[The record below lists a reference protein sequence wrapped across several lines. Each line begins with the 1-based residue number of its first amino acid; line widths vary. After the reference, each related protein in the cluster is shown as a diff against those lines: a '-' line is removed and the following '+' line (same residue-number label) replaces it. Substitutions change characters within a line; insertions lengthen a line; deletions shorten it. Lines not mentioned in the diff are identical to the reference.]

1 MPFLQNYD
9 FCLADSEILLI
20 FATKSINICPRMKYS
35 VIFRSLLTIVL
46 LGFMP
51 QTRAEEKK
59 IVVLSDVHVMAKSLE
74 GTEFWN
80 TTVEHTRKIAECSQ
94 PIFDQLMD
102 TLKQQKPDLVLITG
116 DLTEGGQQKSHEYVK
131 DKLDE
136 LRAAG
141 LKIFVIP
148 GNHDLTGS
156 VDFGEFYKDFGYS
169 DATAQEGLSYV
180 AEPFAGLT
188 LLGINTGTDGKLSEE
203 TLNFAVTQA
212 KAATEKGNQIICM
225 MHHALMPHIS
235 YANVLEPSSNVVD
248 WENVREQLACA
259 GVRVV
264 LSGHFHVSDIAMDLT
279 NDLSRSI
286 YDISTGS
293 TVSYPS
299 DYRIL
304 TYSDNPA
311 ELKVETRRI
320 MQLEGKDDFP
330 SWSRKELKS
339 RLARLVMNKLQLD
352 KDKNPTIYQLATEV
366 LDTLTGVFAVHAE
379 GNEVMTQE
387 RQDMVDQFKSLASLV
402 QTLME
407 GAYGADSVKQAGV
420 DLPSF
425 VDDMLTSILTDKS
438 PYGYKDRENITNDRT
453 LVIELGKPSSSEPS
467 AIRPSELAKSK
478 ERAER
483 WFDMLGRALNK
494 EGRKGLF
501 INENGEKIVQ

>member
-1 MPFLQNYD
+1 M
-9 FCLADSEILLI
+9 
-20 FATKSINICPRMKYS
+20 
-35 VIFRSLLTIVL
+35 LLT
-46 LGFMP
+46 
-51 QTRAEEKK
+51 
-59 IVVLSDVHVMAKSLE
+59 
-74 GTEFWN
+74 
-80 TTVEHTRKIAECSQ
+80 
-94 PIFDQLMD
+94 
-102 TLKQQKPDLVLITG
+102 TG
-116 DLTEGGQQKSHEYVK
+116 DLTEGGQLKSHEYVK

-169 DATAQEGLSYV
+169 EATAQEGLSYV

-188 LLGINTGTDGKLSEE
+188 LIGINSGTDGKLSEE

-225 MHHALMPHIS
+225 MHHALIPHIS
-235 YANVLEPSSNVVD
+235 YANVLEPSSNVAD

-259 GVRVV
+259 GIRVV

-286 YDISTGS
+286 FNISTGS

-299 DYRIL
+299 DYRVL
-304 TYSDNPA
+304 TYQDNPA
-311 ELKVETRRI
+311 ELKVKTRRI
-320 MQLEGKDDFP
+320 MQLEGKNDFP
-330 SWSRKELKS
+330 AWSRKELKD
-339 RLARLVMNKLQLD
+339 RLVRLILNKIQLD
-352 KDKNPTIYQLATEV
+352 KEQNPTLHQLASEV
-366 LDTLTGVFAVHAE
+366 LDTLAGVFAIHAE

-387 RQDMVDQFKSLASLV
+387 RQNMVNQFKSIASLV
-402 QTLME
+402 QSLME

-420 DLPSF
+420 DLPGF
-425 VDDMLTSILTDKS
+425 ADDMMTSILTDKS

-453 LVIELGKPSSSEPS
+453 LTIELGKPSSSEPS
-467 AIRPSELAKSK
+467 AIRPSEVAKSR
-478 ERAER
+478 ERTER

-494 EGRKGLF
+494 EGRKGIF
-501 INENGEKIVQ
+501 INENGEKIIQ

>member
-1 MPFLQNYD
+1 MLK
-9 FCLADSEILLI
+9 
-20 FATKSINICPRMKYS
+20 FATMMKYR
-35 VIFRSLLTIVL
+35 VFFRSLLTIVL
-46 LGFMP
+46 LGFMA

-80 TTVEHTRKIAECSQ
+80 TTVQNSRKIAECSQ
-94 PIFDQLMD
+94 PIFDQLVE

-116 DLTEGGQQKSHEYVK
+116 DLTEGGQLKSHEYVK

-141 LKIFVIP
+141 IKIFVIP

-156 VDFGEFYKDFGYS
+156 VDFGEFYKNFGYS

-180 AEPFAGLT
+180 AEPFPGLT
-188 LLGINTGTDGKLSEE
+188 LIGINSGTEGKLSEE
-203 TLNFAVTQA
+203 TLNFAVNQA
-212 KAATEKGNQIICM
+212 KAATGKGNQIICM

-235 YANVLEPSSNVVD
+235 YANVLESSSNVAD

-259 GVRVV
+259 GIRVV
-264 LSGHFHVSDIAMDLT
+264 LTGHFHVSDIAMDLT

-299 DYRIL
+299 DYRVL

-339 RLARLVMNKLQLD
+339 RLVRLVMNKLQLNKEND
-352 KDKNPTIYQLATEV
+352 SSVYQLVTEV
-366 LDTLTGVFAVHAE
+366 LDSLAGVFAIHAE

-387 RQDMVDQFKSLASLV
+387 RQDMVDQLKSLASLV
-402 QTLME
+402 QSLMV
-407 GAYGADSVKQAGV
+407 GAYGADSVKQAGI
-420 DLPSF
+420 DLPGF
-425 VDDMLTSILTDKS
+425 ADDMMTSILTDKS

-453 LVIELGKPSSSEPS
+453 LVIKLGTPSGSEPS
-467 AIRPSELAKSK
+467 AVRSSTVTRSREQ
-478 ERAER
+478 AER

-494 EGRKGLF
+494 EGRKGIF
-501 INENGEKIVQ
+501 INENGEKIIR

>member
-1 MPFLQNYD
+1 ML
-9 FCLADSEILLI
+9 
-20 FATKSINICPRMKYS
+20 
-35 VIFRSLLTIVL
+35 
-46 LGFMP
+46 
-51 QTRAEEKK
+51 
-59 IVVLSDVHVMAKSLE
+59 
-74 GTEFWN
+74 
-80 TTVEHTRKIAECSQ
+80 
-94 PIFDQLMD
+94 
-102 TLKQQKPDLVLITG
+102 LITG
-116 DLTEGGQQKSHEYVK
+116 DLTEGGQLKSHEYVK

-169 DATAQEGLSYV
+169 EATAQEGLSYV

-188 LLGINTGTDGKLSEE
+188 LIGINSGTDGKLSEE

-225 MHHALMPHIS
+225 MHHALIPHIS
-235 YANVLEPSSNVVD
+235 YANVLEPSSNVAD

-259 GVRVV
+259 GIRVV

-286 YDISTGS
+286 FNISTGS

-299 DYRIL
+299 DYRVL
-304 TYSDNPA
+304 TYQDNPA
-311 ELKVETRRI
+311 ELKVKTRRI
-320 MQLEGKDDFP
+320 MQLEGKNDFP
-330 SWSRKELKS
+330 AWSRKELKD
-339 RLARLVMNKLQLD
+339 RLVRLILNKIQLD
-352 KDKNPTIYQLATEV
+352 KEQNPTLHQLASEV
-366 LDTLTGVFAVHAE
+366 LDTLAGVFAIHAE

-387 RQDMVDQFKSLASLV
+387 RQNMVNQFKSIASLV
-402 QTLME
+402 QSLME

-420 DLPSF
+420 DLPGF
-425 VDDMLTSILTDKS
+425 ADDMMTSILTDKS

-453 LVIELGKPSSSEPS
+453 LTIELGKPSSSEPS
-467 AIRPSELAKSK
+467 AIRPSEVAKSR
-478 ERAER
+478 ERTER

-494 EGRKGLF
+494 EGRKGIF
-501 INENGEKIVQ
+501 INENGEKIIQ

>member
-1 MPFLQNYD
+1 MLNYLQN
-9 FCLADSEILLI
+9 SHKILT
-20 FATKSINICPRMKYS
+20 FATMMKYS
-35 VIFRSLLTIVL
+35 VFFRSLLTVVL
-46 LGFMP
+46 LGFMD
-51 QTRAEEKK
+51 QIRAEEKK

-80 TTVEHTRKIAECSQ
+80 TTVNNTRKIAECSQ
-94 PIFDQLMD
+94 PLFDQLVD

-116 DLTEGGQQKSHEYVK
+116 DLTEGGQLASHEYVK
-131 DKLDE
+131 EKLNE

-148 GNHDLTGS
+148 GNHDLTGT

-188 LLGINTGTDGKLSEE
+188 LLGINSGTDGKLSEE

-212 KAATEKGNQIICM
+212 RAATEKGNHTICM
-225 MHHALMPHIS
+225 MHHALLPHICH
-235 YANVLEPSSNVVD
+235 ANVLVPSSNVAD

-259 GVRVV
+259 GIRVV

-279 NDLSRSI
+279 NDLSRTI

-293 TVSYPS
+293 IVSYPS
-299 DYRIL
+299 DYRVL

-311 ELKVETRRI
+311 ELKVETKRI
-320 MQLEGKDDFP
+320 MQMEGKDDFP
-330 SWSRKELKS
+330 SWSRKELKD
-339 RLARLVMNKLQLD
+339 RLVRLVMNKIQLD
-352 KDKNPTIYQLATEV
+352 KDNNSSVYQLATEV
-366 LDTLTGVFAVHAE
+366 LDSLSGVFAIHAE

-387 RQDMVDQFKSLASLV
+387 RQDLVDQLRRMALFV
-402 QTLME
+402 QGLME
-407 GAYGADSVKQAGV
+407 AAYGADSVKQAGI
-420 DLPSF
+420 DLPSLAN
-425 VDDMLTSILTDKS
+425 DMMTSILTDKS

-453 LVIELGKPSSSEPS
+453 LVIELGVPSGSEPTTV
-467 AIRPSELAKSK
+467 RPSTLTKSR
-478 ERAER
+478 ERAEK

-494 EGRKGLF
+494 EGRKGIF
-501 INENGEKIVQ
+501 INENGEKIIQ

>member
-1 MPFLQNYD
+1 MLK
-9 FCLADSEILLI
+9 
-20 FATKSINICPRMKYS
+20 FATMMKYR
-35 VIFRSLLTIVL
+35 VFFRSLLTIVL
-46 LGFMP
+46 LGFMA

-80 TTVEHTRKIAECSQ
+80 TTVQHTRKIAECSQ
-94 PIFDQLMD
+94 PIFDQLVE

-116 DLTEGGQQKSHEYVK
+116 DLTEGGQLKSHEYVK

-141 LKIFVIP
+141 IKIFVIP

-156 VDFGEFYKDFGYS
+156 VDFGEFYKNFGYS

-180 AEPFAGLT
+180 AEPFQGLT
-188 LLGINTGTDGKLSEE
+188 LIGINSGTEGKLSEE
-203 TLNFAVTQA
+203 TLNFAVNQA
-212 KAATEKGNQIICM
+212 KAATGKGNQIICM

-235 YANVLEPSSNVVD
+235 YANVLESSSNVAD

-259 GVRVV
+259 GIRVV
-264 LSGHFHVSDIAMDLT
+264 LTGHFHVSDIAMDLT

-299 DYRIL
+299 DYRVL

-339 RLARLVMNKLQLD
+339 RLVRLVMNKLQLNKEND
-352 KDKNPTIYQLATEV
+352 SSVYQLVTEV
-366 LDTLTGVFAVHAE
+366 LDSLAGVFAIHAE

-387 RQDMVDQFKSLASLV
+387 RQDRVDQLKSLASLV
-402 QTLME
+402 QSLMV
-407 GAYGADSVKQAGV
+407 GAYGADSVKQAGI
-420 DLPSF
+420 DLPGF
-425 VDDMLTSILTDKS
+425 ADDMMTSILTDKS

-453 LVIELGKPSSSEPS
+453 LVIQLGTPSSSEPT
-467 AIRPSELAKSK
+467 AVRPAARTRSGEQT
-478 ERAER
+478 ER

-494 EGRKGLF
+494 KGRKGIF

>member
-1 MPFLQNYD
+1 MLK
-9 FCLADSEILLI
+9 
-20 FATKSINICPRMKYS
+20 FATMMKYS
-35 VIFRSLLTIVL
+35 VFFRSLLTIVL
-46 LGFMP
+46 LGFMT

-80 TTVEHTRKIAECSQ
+80 TTVQNSRKIAECSQ
-94 PIFDQLMD
+94 PIFDQLVE

-116 DLTEGGQQKSHEYVK
+116 DLTEGGQLKSHEYVK

-148 GNHDLTGS
+148 GNHDLTGT

-169 DATAQEGLSYV
+169 EATAQEGLSYV
-180 AEPFAGLT
+180 AEPFPGLT
-188 LLGINTGTDGKLSEE
+188 LLGINSGTDGKLSEE
-203 TLNFAVTQA
+203 TLNFAITQA
-212 KAATEKGNQIICM
+212 RSATEKGNQIICM
-225 MHHALMPHIS
+225 MHHALLPHIS
-235 YANVLEPSSNVVD
+235 YANVLISSSNVAD

-259 GVRVV
+259 GIRVV

-279 NDLSRSI
+279 NDLNRSI

-299 DYRIL
+299 DYRVL

-320 MQLEGKDDFP
+320 MQMEGIDDFP
-330 SWSRKELKS
+330 SWSRKELKG
-339 RLARLVMNKLQLD
+339 RLVRLVMNKLQLD
-352 KDKNPTIYQLATEV
+352 KENNPSVHQLVTEV
-366 LDTLTGVFAVHAE
+366 LDTLAGVFAVHAE
-379 GNEVMTQE
+379 GNEVMTPE
-387 RQDMVDQFKSLASLV
+387 RQDMVDQLKSMATLV
-402 QTLME
+402 QNLME
-407 GAYGADSVKQAGV
+407 AAYGSDSVKQAGI
-420 DLPSF
+420 DLPGF
-425 VDDMLTSILTDKS
+425 ADDMMTSILTDKS

-453 LVIELGKPSSSEPS
+453 LVIKLGTPSGSEPS
-467 AIRPSELAKSK
+467 AV
-478 ERAER
+478 RASTVTRSREQVER

-494 EGRKGLF
+494 EGRKGIF

>member
-1 MPFLQNYD
+1 
-9 FCLADSEILLI
+9 
-20 FATKSINICPRMKYS
+20 MKYS
-35 VIFRSLLTIVL
+35 VFFRSLLTIVL
-46 LGFMP
+46 LGFMA

-80 TTVEHTRKIAECSQ
+80 TTVQHTRKIAECSQ
-94 PIFDQLMD
+94 PIFDQLVE

-116 DLTEGGQQKSHEYVK
+116 DLTEGGQLKSHEYVK

-136 LRAAG
+136 LRTAG

-156 VDFGEFYKDFGYS
+156 VDFGDFYKDFGYS
-169 DATAQEGLSYV
+169 EATAQEGLSYV
-180 AEPFAGLT
+180 AEPFPGLT
-188 LLGINTGTDGKLSEE
+188 LLGINSGTEGKLSEE

-212 KAATEKGNQIICM
+212 KAATGKGNQIICM
-225 MHHALMPHIS
+225 MHHALVPHIS
-235 YANVLEPSSNVVD
+235 YANVLESSSNVAD

-264 LSGHFHVSDIAMDLT
+264 LTGHFHVSDIAMDLT

-299 DYRIL
+299 DYRVL
-304 TYSDNPA
+304 TYSDKSDKPA

-339 RLARLVMNKLQLD
+339 RLVRLVMNKIQLNKEND
-352 KDKNPTIYQLATEV
+352 SSVYQLVTEV
-366 LDTLTGVFAVHAE
+366 LDSLAGVFAIHAE

-387 RQDMVDQFKSLASLV
+387 RQEMVDQLKSMATVV
-402 QTLME
+402 QNLME
-407 GAYGADSVKQAGV
+407 AAYGSDSVRQAGV
-420 DLPSF
+420 DLPGF
-425 VDDMLTSILTDKS
+425 ADDMMTSILTDKS

-453 LVIELGKPSSSEPS
+453 LVIQLGTPSSSEPS
-467 AIRPSELAKSK
+467 AVSPSALTRSREQT
-478 ERAER
+478 ER
-483 WFDMLGRALNK
+483 WFDMLGRAINK
-494 EGRKGLF
+494 KGRKGIF

>member
-1 MPFLQNYD
+1 MK
-9 FCLADSEILLI
+9 
-20 FATKSINICPRMKYS
+20 KSGIIK
-35 VIFRSLLTIVL
+35 SLLTVVL
-46 LGFMP
+46 LGFMA

-59 IVVLSDVHVMAKSLE
+59 IVVLSDIHVMAKSLE
-74 GTEFWN
+74 GSEFWN
-80 TTVEHTRKIAECSQ
+80 STVANTRKIAECSQ
-94 PIFDQLMD
+94 PIFDQLVN

-116 DLTEGGQQKSHEYVK
+116 DLTEGGQLASHEYVK
-131 DKLDE
+131 DKLNE

-148 GNHDLTGS
+148 GNHDLTGT

-169 DATAQEGLSYV
+169 EATAREELSYV
-180 AEPFAGLT
+180 AEPFPGLT
-188 LLGINTGTDGKLSEE
+188 LLGINSGKDGILSEE

-212 KAATEKGNQIICM
+212 RAATEKGNQIICM
-225 MHHALMPHIS
+225 MHHALLPHIS
-235 YANVLEPSSNVVD
+235 YANVLIPSSNVAD

-259 GVRVV
+259 GIRVV

-299 DYRIL
+299 DYRVL
-304 TYSDNPA
+304 TYTDNPA

-330 SWSRKELKS
+330 SWSRKELKD
-339 RLARLVMNKLQLD
+339 RLVRLVMNKLQVD
-352 KDKNPTIYQLATEV
+352 KEENPSVHQLATEV
-366 LDTLTGVFAVHAE
+366 LDSLAGVFAVHAE

-387 RQDMVDQFKSLASLV
+387 RQDMVGQLKSLASLV
-402 QTLME
+402 QSLME

-453 LVIELGKPSSSEPS
+453 LVIELGVPSGSEPS
-467 AIRPSELAKSK
+467 AVRPSPLTKSR

-494 EGRKGLF
+494 EGRKGIF
-501 INENGEKIVQ
+501 INENGEKTVQ

>member
-1 MPFLQNYD
+1 
-9 FCLADSEILLI
+9 
-20 FATKSINICPRMKYS
+20 MKYS
-35 VIFRSLLTIVL
+35 VFFRSLLTIVL
-46 LGFMP
+46 LGFMA

-80 TTVEHTRKIAECSQ
+80 TTVQHTRKIAECSQ
-94 PIFDQLMD
+94 PIFDQLVE

-116 DLTEGGQQKSHEYVK
+116 DLTEGGQLKSHEYVK

-136 LRAAG
+136 LRTAG

-156 VDFGEFYKDFGYS
+156 VDFGDFYKDFGYS
-169 DATAQEGLSYV
+169 EATAQEGLSYV
-180 AEPFAGLT
+180 AEPFPGLT
-188 LLGINTGTDGKLSEE
+188 LLGINSGTEGKLSEE

-212 KAATEKGNQIICM
+212 KAATGKGNQIICM
-225 MHHALMPHIS
+225 MHHALVPHIS
-235 YANVLEPSSNVVD
+235 YANVLESSSNVAD

-264 LSGHFHVSDIAMDLT
+264 LTGHFHVSDIAMDLT

-299 DYRIL
+299 DYRVL
-304 TYSDNPA
+304 TYSDKSDKPA

-339 RLARLVMNKLQLD
+339 RLVRLVMNKLQLD
-352 KDKNPTIYQLATEV
+352 KENDSSIYQLATEV
-366 LDTLTGVFAVHAE
+366 LDSLAGVFAIHAE

-387 RQDMVDQFKSLASLV
+387 RQEMVDQLKSMATVV
-402 QTLME
+402 QNLME
-407 GAYGADSVKQAGV
+407 AAYGSDSVRQAGV
-420 DLPSF
+420 DLPGF
-425 VDDMLTSILTDKS
+425 ADDMMTSILTDKS

-453 LVIELGKPSSSEPS
+453 LVIQLGTPSSSEPS
-467 AIRPSELAKSK
+467 AVSPSALTRSREQT
-478 ERAER
+478 ER
-483 WFDMLGRALNK
+483 WFDMLGRAINK
-494 EGRKGLF
+494 KGRKGII

>member
-1 MPFLQNYD
+1 
-9 FCLADSEILLI
+9 
-20 FATKSINICPRMKYS
+20 MKYS
-35 VIFRSLLTIVL
+35 VFFRSLLTIVL
-46 LGFMP
+46 LGFMA

-80 TTVEHTRKIAECSQ
+80 TTVQHTRKIAECSQ
-94 PIFDQLMD
+94 PIFDQLVE

-116 DLTEGGQQKSHEYVK
+116 DLTEGGQLKSHEYVK

-136 LRAAG
+136 LRTAG

-156 VDFGEFYKDFGYS
+156 VDFGDFYKDFGYS
-169 DATAQEGLSYV
+169 EATAQEGLSYV
-180 AEPFAGLT
+180 AEPFPGLT
-188 LLGINTGTDGKLSEE
+188 LLGINSGTEGKLSEE

-212 KAATEKGNQIICM
+212 KAATGKGNQIICM
-225 MHHALMPHIS
+225 MHHALVPHIS
-235 YANVLEPSSNVVD
+235 YANVLESSSNVAD

-264 LSGHFHVSDIAMDLT
+264 LTGHFHVSDIAMDLT

-299 DYRIL
+299 DYRVL
-304 TYSDNPA
+304 TYSDKSDKPA

-339 RLARLVMNKLQLD
+339 RLVRLVMNKLQLD
-352 KDKNPTIYQLATEV
+352 KENDSSIYQLATEV
-366 LDTLTGVFAVHAE
+366 LDSLAGVFAIHAE

-387 RQDMVDQFKSLASLV
+387 RQEMVDQLKSMATVV
-402 QTLME
+402 QNLME
-407 GAYGADSVKQAGV
+407 AAYGSDSVRQAGV
-420 DLPSF
+420 DLPGF
-425 VDDMLTSILTDKS
+425 ADDMMTSILTDKS

-453 LVIELGKPSSSEPS
+453 LVIQLGTPSSSEPS
-467 AIRPSELAKSK
+467 AVSPSALTRSREQT
-478 ERAER
+478 ER
-483 WFDMLGRALNK
+483 WFDMLGRAINK
-494 EGRKGLF
+494 KGRKGIF

>member
-1 MPFLQNYD
+1 MLK
-9 FCLADSEILLI
+9 
-20 FATKSINICPRMKYS
+20 FATMMKYR
-35 VIFRSLLTIVL
+35 VFFRSLLTIVL
-46 LGFMP
+46 LGFMA

-80 TTVEHTRKIAECSQ
+80 TTVQNSRKIAECSQ
-94 PIFDQLMD
+94 PIFDQLVE

-116 DLTEGGQQKSHEYVK
+116 DLTEGGQLKSHEYVK

-148 GNHDLTGS
+148 GNHDLTGT
-156 VDFGEFYKDFGYS
+156 VDFGEFYKNFGYS

-180 AEPFAGLT
+180 AEPFQGLT
-188 LLGINTGTDGKLSEE
+188 LIGINSGTEGKLSEE
-203 TLNFAVTQA
+203 TLNFAVNQA
-212 KAATEKGNQIICM
+212 KAATGKGNQIICM

-235 YANVLEPSSNVVD
+235 YANVLESSSNVAD

-259 GVRVV
+259 GIRVV
-264 LSGHFHVSDIAMDLT
+264 LTGHFHVSDIAMDLT

-299 DYRIL
+299 DYRVL

-339 RLARLVMNKLQLD
+339 RLVRLVMNKLQLNKEND
-352 KDKNPTIYQLATEV
+352 SSVYQLVTEV
-366 LDTLTGVFAVHAE
+366 LDSLAGVFAIHAE

-387 RQDMVDQFKSLASLV
+387 RQDMVDQLKSMASLV
-402 QTLME
+402 QSLMV
-407 GAYGADSVKQAGV
+407 GAYGADSVKQAGI
-420 DLPSF
+420 DLPGF
-425 VDDMLTSILTDKS
+425 ADDMMTSILTDKS

-453 LVIELGKPSSSEPS
+453 LVIKLGTPSGSEPGAVRS
-467 AIRPSELAKSK
+467 STVTRSREQ
-478 ERAER
+478 AER

-494 EGRKGLF
+494 KGRKGIF
-501 INENGEKIVQ
+501 INENGEKIIR